1 MFVFNFSK
9 KTSIFKPNIYTFVR
23 LGRFITITSLM
34 EQPKRNKK
42 RTNIILLTA
51 GILLLIIISAGIYI
65 YNTIFEP
72 FDLTETAYIYIDEEK
87 DYNYVVNQL
96 QEKTQLPNEK
106 IFHLLADR
114 MNYPN
119 RIKTGR
125 YAIVDGM
132 TMPDVIRLLRSGVQ
146 APVNLTFNNIRTK
159 ENLAGRFSDQLM
171 ADSLSIINVLN
182 DTAVAASYGFNNQTF
197 GAMFIPNTYEV
208 YWDTSVEN
216 LISRMKR
223 EYDAFWNE
231 QRKSKAEKLGLTP
244 MKVSILASIVEEEA
258 TYTDEYSTVA
268 GLYLNRL
275 EKGMR
280 LEADP
285 TVKYAVGDPTLRRIL
300 FKHLEVESP
309 YNTYKNDG
317 LPPGPI
323 RIPSIKG
330 IDAVLN
336 STEHNYLFMCAKD
349 DLSGRHNFAVTH
361 AEHARNARAYQR
373 ALNERGIY

>member
-1 MFVFNFSK
+1 MNVFNFSK
-9 KTSIFKPNIYTFVR
+9 KKGFFKPNIYTFVS
-23 LGRFITITSLM
+23 LGRFIIITNLM
-34 EQPKRNKK
+34 EQPKGKKK
-42 RTNIILLTA
+42 RTNIVLFII
-51 GILLLIIISAGIYI
+51 GILLLITISAGIYI

-72 FDLTETAYIYIDEEK
+72 FDLTETVYIYIDEEK
-87 DYNYVVNQL
+87 EYDYVVSQL
-96 QEKTQLPNEK
+96 KEKAELPNEK

-208 YWDTSVEN
+208 YWDMSIGN
-216 LISRMKR
+216 LTDRMKR

-231 QRKSKAEKLGLTP
+231 QRKSKAEKLGFTP
-244 MKVSILASIVEEEA
+244 VEVSVLASIVEEEA
-258 TYTDEYSTVA
+258 TYTDEYPIVA

-275 EKGMR
+275 KKGMR

-336 STEHNYLFMCAKD
+336 PADHKYLFMCAKD
-349 DLSGRHNFAVTH
+349 DLLGRHNFAVTH

-373 ALNERGIY
+373 ALNQRGIY